1 MSFARHCGGMMR
13 VLLDVWHCDAQCALC
28 GEFGLFCVI
37 MTPNLEQVKSPLFFV
52 VLFHGNRKEGGLALC
67 GHAPFFQLW

>member
-1 MSFARHCGGMMR
+1 
-13 VLLDVWHCDAQCALC
+13 
-28 GEFGLFCVI
+28 
-37 MTPNLEQVKSPLFFV
+37 MTHNLEQVKSPLFFV